1 MSRTLVS
8 PRSGVLLQ
16 VTAPENRKHYC
27 HTLRKEADKERPGSS
42 VMGHEV
48 CDMMGI
54 PSLESIPFLLGL
66 LIGFIDRPGRNLL
79 CPSKERR
86 VVVRF

>member
-27 HTLRKEADKERPGSS
+27 HTLRKEADKERPGS
-42 VMGHEV
+42 
-48 CDMMGI
+48 
-54 PSLESIPFLLGL
+54 
-66 LIGFIDRPGRNLL
+66 
-79 CPSKERR
+79 
-86 VVVRF
+86 